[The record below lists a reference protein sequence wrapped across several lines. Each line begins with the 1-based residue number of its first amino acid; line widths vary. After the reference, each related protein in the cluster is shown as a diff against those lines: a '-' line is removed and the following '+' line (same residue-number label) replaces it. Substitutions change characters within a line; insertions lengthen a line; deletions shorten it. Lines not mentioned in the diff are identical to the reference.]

1 MLAVGISRLEP
12 MPAGRFDMRFSK
24 PLIAAALAIS
34 TSSTPV
40 LAQSAAPLSVAAR
53 SGAVTK
59 NTSEL
64 YNSYYLP
71 ALAIIAVLA
80 AAIIISNNQNNNPHS
95 P

>member
-1 MLAVGISRLEP
+1 MRL
-12 MPAGRFDMRFSK
+12 SK

-34 TSSTPV
+34 MGSTPV

-59 NTSEL
+59 NTNEL

-71 ALAIIAVLA
+71 ALVIIAVLA
-80 AAIIISNNQNNNPHS
+80 AAILLSNNQNTKPSS